1 MEIVFQ
7 SHNATVPERVRQ
19 NASRALDKLSQRLTR
34 PATGIIRF
42 EEDGRMRRVE
52 LELQGRGR
60 RVVAEGT
67 GRYYG
72 PALAAAIAHLEAQLR
87 RVGRLSTVR
96 RARARR
102 AVRA

>member
-1 MEIVFQ
+1 VEIVFQ

-19 NASRALDKLSQRLTR
+19 NASRALEKLSQRLTR
-34 PATGIIRF
+34 PVAGVIRF

-52 LELQGRGR
+52 LEIQGRGR

-72 PALAAAIAHLEAQLR
+72 PALAAAVAHLEAQLR
-87 RVGRLSTVR
+87 RVGKLGTVR
-96 RARARR
+96 RARRP
-102 AVRA
+102 VRA

>member
-7 SHNATVPERVRQ
+7 SHHATVPERVRHQ
-19 NASRALDKLSQRLTR
+19 AERALLKLGRRLTR
-34 PATGIIRF
+34 PASAIVRF

-52 LELQGRGR
+52 LELAGR
-60 RVVAEGT
+60 RRRLVAEGT

-87 RVGRLSTVR
+87 RAGRAAVR
-96 RARARR
+96 RARRP
-102 AVRA
+102 VRA

>member
-7 SHNATVPERVRQ
+7 SHHATVPERVRQ
-19 NASRALDKLSQRLTR
+19 NAIRSLERLGLRLTR
-34 PATGIIRF
+34 PVAAVIRF

-60 RVVAEGT
+60 RLVAEGT
-67 GRYYG
+67 GRYFG
-72 PALAAAIAHLEAQLR
+72 PALAAALAHLEAQLR
-87 RVGRLSTVR
+87 RVGRLHVR
-96 RARARR
+96 RARR